1 MAHCGHPKMARVNI
15 ILTFTFLFLVVETA
29 QGTEYEKIRIVIR
42 SKEMYLNGIR
52 QSLGK
57 YFFSFDSKIND
68 NLFIFV
74 KESEITKHRLLS
86 SDLQKLRRSN
96 RHIEKLVQSYRMY
109 PASDF
114 NPQSAANDIDEQ
126 QADQW
131 NASNIM
137 LLCPPYFDQ
146 ALGIDDSWI
155 KHNVSGRGIVVGVTD
170 VGINAN
176 NAFIRESIN
185 SDLSYNFVEN
195 IPQTGYTSLPDKNGS
210 LLTTGHAIACAGLI
224 ARPKTGDKCVPC
236 GLGVAH
242 GAKVADLQIAKSGER
257 TWLTQ
262 GIDSAIFLRALAF
275 RRDAIPIF
283 SNSWATPRALRK
295 SDFYEEEVLTQGI
308 REVLITIWKVL
319 FHLILNLH
327 SIS

>member
-1 MAHCGHPKMARVNI
+1 M
-15 ILTFTFLFLVVETA
+15 
-29 QGTEYEKIRIVIR
+29 
-42 SKEMYLNGIR
+42 
-52 QSLGK
+52 
-57 YFFSFDSKIND
+57 DSTLSHRIND

-176 NAFIRESIN
+176 NAFIRESIICK
-185 SDLSYNFVEN
+185 L
-195 IPQTGYTSLPDKNGS
+195 
-210 LLTTGHAIACAGLI
+210 
-224 ARPKTGDKCVPC
+224 
-236 GLGVAH
+236 
-242 GAKVADLQIAKSGER
+242 
-257 TWLTQ
+257 
-262 GIDSAIFLRALAF
+262 
-275 RRDAIPIF
+275 
-283 SNSWATPRALRK
+283 PRAEKEL
-295 SDFYEEEVLTQGI
+295 G
-308 REVLITIWKVL
+308 
-319 FHLILNLH
+319 
-327 SIS
+327 

>member
-57 YFFSFDSKIND
+57 YFFSFDSK
-68 NLFIFV
+68 
-74 KESEITKHRLLS
+74 
-86 SDLQKLRRSN
+86 
-96 RHIEKLVQSYRMY
+96 IEKLVQSYRMY